1 MAILSKI
8 RERSMFLIVIIG
20 LALFAFVASPKDIL
34 DFFNSSK
41 VDSIGEINGELVSR
55 RDFAA
60 QVEAYKSNVGP
71 NVSETQAVNA
81 VWNSVLSEKIFQTQL
96 EEAGIV
102 VGEKDIWDAIV
113 EIPSI
118 KNAEL
123 FKNEIGLF
131 DEEKF
136 KSYLANLKE
145 SSQEQS
151 NNAWLNWLQTEKSVK
166 ANLEKSAYTQLVKY
180 GIGASL
186 KEGERA
192 YFEGQTKLNGSY
204 VYVPYSSVNDSLVK
218 ISAAEVE
225 AYVKKHESE
234 FTSEATR
241 DIRYVSFD
249 IKASKEDEQEIKD
262 DLNYIV
268 PAFVKA
274 ENNADFIE
282 DNGTDI
288 AIDNKYLFKNNLPT
302 IVADEIFAA
311 NKGNVVGPYKFQNHL
326 RVSKVVDYMNMPD
339 SVQASHILI
348 SYVGSRSADATVLR
362 TEAQAEK
369 LADSIL
375 KVVKR
380 RPANFASIAK
390 SISAD
395 KSNAEKGG
403 KLDWFTY
410 NQMVPEFRDYAF
422 SKRKGSVGIVK
433 TVFGIHVIKIT
444 GQKNIQ
450 KAVQLATIAK
460 KIEASE
466 ATENE
471 VFEKAETLA
480 YELSSG
486 TSLDELIKE
495 NNYIARSLVGLKAM
509 EDAVGALGTNRGIVR
524 WAFDSER
531 SVNDARRFDLD
542 KGYAVVVLTNLTEKG
557 VASASKASSKVKPI
571 LIKEKK
577 AALIAEKMN
586 GANLAAVAAANNTS
600 VKTFSNVTMGAPTIS
615 GVGVEPGVV
624 GAIYALD
631 VDKFVS
637 NIVGVKGV
645 FAVQVSNKVAPTELP
660 SYESSRNSLA
670 KDNQNKLT
678 RELFNSLKDLSEI
691 DDNRAYIY

>member
-1 MAILSKI
+1 
-8 RERSMFLIVIIG
+8 MFLIVIIG

-41 VDSIGEINGELVSR
+41 IDAVGEINGEVVSR

-60 QVEAYKSNVGP
+60 QVEAYKSNVGA

-81 VWNSVLSEKIFQTQL
+81 VWNNVLSEKIFKTQL

-136 KSYLANLKE
+136 KTYLANLKTNAT
-145 SSQEQS
+145 EQS
-151 NNAWLNWLQTEKSVK
+151 NNAWLNWLQTERSVK
-166 ANLEKSAYTQLVKY
+166 ANLEKSAYTQLVRY
-180 GIGASL
+180 GVGASL

-192 YFEGQTKLNGSY
+192 HIEGQTKLSGSY
-204 VYVPYSSVNDSLVK
+204 VYVPYSSINDSLVQV
-218 ISAAEVE
+218 SAAEVE
-225 AYVKKHESE
+225 AYVKEHASE
-234 FTSEATR
+234 FSTEATR
-241 DIRYVSFD
+241 DIKYVNFD
-249 IKASKEDEQEIKD
+249 IKASEEDEQELKD

-268 PAFVKA
+268 PSFVKT
-274 ENNADFIE
+274 NNTTEFIE
-282 DNGTDI
+282 DHGTDI
-288 AIDNKYLFKNNLPT
+288 AIDNKYVFKNNLPT

-326 RVSKVVDYMNMPD
+326 RVSKVVDFIKMPD
-339 SVQASHILI
+339 SVQANHILV
-348 SYVGSRSADATVLR
+348 SYIGSRSATPDVLR
-362 TEAQAEK
+362 TEDQAEK

-380 RPANFASIAK
+380 SASKFKVLAK

-395 KSNAEKGG
+395 QSNADKGG

-422 SKRKGSVGIVK
+422 TNKKGSFGVVK
-433 TVFGIHVIKIT
+433 TDFGFHVIQIT

-450 KAVQLATIAK
+450 KAVKLATIAK
-460 KIEASE
+460 RIEASE

-471 VFEKAETLA
+471 IFEQAETLA

-486 TSLDELIKE
+486 KSLDVLVKE
-495 NNYIARSLVGLKAM
+495 YNYFARPLVGLKIM
-509 EDAVGALGTNRGIVR
+509 EDAVAGLGTNRSIVR
-524 WAFDSER
+524 WAFDGER
-531 SVNDARRFDLD
+531 AVNDVKRFDLD
-542 KGYAVVVLTNLTEKG
+542 KGYAVVVLTNKTKKG
-557 VASASKASSKVKPI
+557 LSSASKASSKVKPI

-586 GANLAAVAAANNTS
+586 GADLAAVASVNAST

-615 GVGVEPGVV
+615 GVGSEPGVV
-624 GAIYALD
+624 GALYALD
-631 VDKFVS
+631 VDVFVS
-637 NIVGVKGV
+637 NVVGVKGV
-645 FAVQVSNKVAPTELP
+645 FAVQVSKKETPAVLP
-660 SYESSRNSLA
+660 SYEGSRNGLA
-670 KDNQNKLT
+670 RDNQNKLS
-678 RELFNSLKDLSEI
+678 RELFNSLKELAEI
-691 DDNRAYIY
+691 EDNRSFIY

>member
-41 VDSIGEINGELVSR
+41 VDSVGEINGEMVSR
-55 RDFAA
+55 RDFAT
-60 QVEAYKSNVGP
+60 QVEAYKSNVGS
-71 NVSETQAVNA
+71 NISETQAVNA
-81 VWNSVLSEKIFQTQL
+81 VWNNVLSEKIFKTQL

-102 VGEKDIWDAIV
+102 VGEKDIWDAII

-118 KNAEL
+118 QNAEL

-145 SSQEQS
+145 SSNEQS
-151 NNAWLNWLQTEKSVK
+151 NNAWLNWLQTERSVK
-166 ANLEKSAYTQLVKY
+166 ANLEKSAYTELVKY

-192 YFEGQTKLNGSY
+192 YFEGQTKLSGSY
-204 VYVPYSSVNDSLVK
+204 VYVPYSSINDSLVSV
-218 ISAAEVE
+218 SAAEVD

-234 FTSEATR
+234 FSTEATR
-241 DIRYVSFD
+241 DIKYVNFD
-249 IKASKEDEQEIKD
+249 IKASQEDEEELKD

-268 PAFVKA
+268 PAFVKT
-274 ENNADFIE
+274 NNTSDFIA
-282 DNGTDI
+282 DQGTDI
-288 AIDNKYLFKNNLPT
+288 AVDDKFLFKNNLPT
-302 IVADEIFAA
+302 VVADEIYGA

-326 RVSKVVDYMNMPD
+326 RLSKVVDFMNMPD

-348 SYVGSRSADATVLR
+348 SYVGSRSADATVSR
-362 TEAQAEK
+362 TEVQAEK

-380 RPANFASIAK
+380 RPSKFSGLAK

-395 KSNAEKGG
+395 KSNADKGG
-403 KLDWFTY
+403 ELDWFTY

-422 SKRKGSVGIVK
+422 ANKKGSVGVVK
-433 TVFGIHVIKIT
+433 TIFGFHVIKIT

-450 KAVQLATIAK
+450 KAVKLATIAK

-471 VFEKAETLA
+471 IFEKAETLA

-486 TSLDELIKE
+486 KSLDELVKE
-495 NNYIARSLVGLKAM
+495 KNYIARPLVGLKAM
-509 EDAVGALGTNRGIVR
+509 EDAVAGLGKNRSIVR
-524 WAFDSER
+524 WTFDDDTD
-531 SVNDARRFDLD
+531 VNDVKRFDLD
-542 KGYAVVVLTNLTEKG
+542 NGYAVVVLTNKTEKG
-557 VASASKASSKVKPI
+557 VSSASKASSKVKPI
-571 LIKEKK
+571 LMKEKK
-577 AALIAEKMN
+577 AALIAKTMN
-586 GANLAAVAAANNTS
+586 GTDLATVASANNTS
-600 VKTFSNVTMGAPTIS
+600 VKTFSNVTMAAPTIS

-645 FAVQVSNKVAPTELP
+645 FAVQVSKKETPTVLP
-660 SYESSRNSLA
+660 SYEGSRNSLA
-670 KDNQNKLT
+670 KDNQNKLA
-678 RELFNSLKDLSEI
+678 RELFNSLKDLSKI
-691 DDNRAYIY
+691 DDNRAFIY

>member
-41 VDSIGEINGELVSR
+41 VDSVGEINGELVSR
-55 RDFAA
+55 RDFAT
-60 QVEAYKSNVGP
+60 QVEAYKANGGS

-81 VWNSVLSEKIFQTQL
+81 VWNNVLSEKIFKTQL

-102 VGEKDIWDAIV
+102 VGEKDIWDAITD
-113 EIPSI
+113 IPSI
-118 KNAEL
+118 KDAEL

-136 KSYLANLKE
+136 KSYLANLK
-145 SSQEQS
+145 SSSKEQS
-151 NNAWLNWLQTEKSVK
+151 NNAWLKWLQTERSVK
-166 ANLEKSAYTQLVKY
+166 ANLEKSAYTQLVRY
-180 GIGASL
+180 GVGASL

-192 YFEGQTKLNGSY
+192 YFEGQTKLSGSY
-204 VYVPYSSVNDSLVK
+204 VYVAYSSIDDNLVTVNS
-218 ISAAEVE
+218 AEVE
-225 AYVKKHESE
+225 AYVKSHESE
-234 FTSEATR
+234 FSTEATR
-241 DIRYVSFD
+241 DIKYVNFD
-249 IKASKEDEQEIKD
+249 IKASKEDEQELKD

-268 PAFVKA
+268 PSFVKTKNIT
-274 ENNADFIE
+274 EFIA

-288 AIDNKYLFKNNLPT
+288 SVDDKFLFKNNLPT
-302 IVADEIFAA
+302 IVADEIFSA

-326 RVSKVVDYMNMPD
+326 RLSKVVGFMNMPD

-348 SYVGSRSADATVLR
+348 SYVGSRSANATVSR

-375 KVVKR
+375 KVLKR
-380 RPANFASIAK
+380 RPANFAGIAK
-390 SISAD
+390 LTSAD
-395 KSNAEKGG
+395 KSNADKGG
-403 KLDWFTY
+403 ELAWFTY

-422 SKRKGSVGIVK
+422 TNKKGNVGVVK
-433 TVFGIHVIKIT
+433 TDFGFHVIKIT

-466 ATENE
+466 ATENMI
-471 VFEKAETLA
+471 FEQAETLA

-486 TSLDELIKE
+486 KSLDVLIKE
-495 NNYIARSLVGLKAM
+495 NNYIARPLVGLKAM
-509 EDAVGALGTNRGIVR
+509 EDAVGGLGTNRGIVR
-524 WAFDSER
+524 WTFDAER
-531 SVNDARRFDLD
+531 SVNDVKRFDLD
-542 KGYAVVVLTNLTEKG
+542 KGYAVVVLTNKTEKG
-557 VASASKASSKVKPI
+557 VASASNASSKVKPI
-571 LIKEKK
+571 LIKKKK

-586 GANLAAVAAANNTS
+586 GSDLTVVASSNNTT

-624 GAIYALD
+624 GAVYALD
-631 VDKFVS
+631 IDKFVS

-645 FAVQVSNKVAPTELP
+645 FAVQVSKKETPTVLP
-660 SYESSRNSLA
+660 SYEGSRTSLA
-670 KDNQNKLT
+670 KDNQGKLS
-678 RELFNSLKDLSEI
+678 RELFNSLKDLSDI
-691 DDNRAYIY
+691 NDNRSFIY